1 MRNPLLPSSYM
12 PDKLRKE
19 SIVNMGD
26 LFRECRTLKHKNAPR
41 LIIHDGP
48 GRVFLLL
55 TAVSFL
61 FRTFGS
67 FSDFMFQVASSAH
80 VHFCV
85 STYVLFI
92 G

>member
-1 MRNPLLPSSYM
+1 MRNPKLPSSYM

-26 LFRECRTLKHKNAPR
+26 VFRECRTLKHKNAPR

-61 FRTFGS
+61 FRTFGT
-67 FSDFMFQVASSAH
+67 FFDFLLRLAASSN

>member
-1 MRNPLLPSSYM
+1 MQNV
-12 PDKLRKE
+12 E
-19 SIVNMGD
+19 N
-26 LFRECRTLKHKNAPR
+26 KNAPR

-61 FRTFGS
+61 FRPFGT

-80 VHFCV
+80 VRFCV
-85 STYVLFI
+85 SALVRFI
-92 G
+92 GELSKSDIHKLAEPLQHKSVPV